1 MLGTGTNWPDVAL
14 VRNGTIYFCTLY
26 GTVPYFCYGSR
37 SGMGAQVSPRL
48 AGTSVS
54 RAFVPCRKAHDPFP
68 REVRCSLDE
77 RPSSG
82 LHESGIRDYGNRRLA
97 YDRLLLHKRGL
108 NSEIRCS
115 GTAPGT
121 NARGWNTV

>member
-1 MLGTGTNWPDVAL
+1 
-14 VRNGTIYFCTLY
+14 
-26 GTVPYFCYGSR
+26 
-37 SGMGAQVSPRL
+37 
-48 AGTSVS
+48 
-54 RAFVPCRKAHDPFP
+54 VPCRKAHDPFP
-68 REVRCSLDE
+68 REVRFSLDE

-121 NARGWNTV
+121 DTGMEHGLNESSMQGMNRMAQNESRDT